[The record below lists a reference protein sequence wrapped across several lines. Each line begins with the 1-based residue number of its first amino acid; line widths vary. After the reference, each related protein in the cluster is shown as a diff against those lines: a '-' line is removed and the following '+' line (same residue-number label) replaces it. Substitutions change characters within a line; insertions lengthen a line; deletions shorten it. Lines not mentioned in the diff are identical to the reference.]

1 MKKIILSLVILIT
14 LNGCWNYNELNDF
27 SIATGMAIDFTE
39 DGNYLVSFLISN
51 AKKMESNSTN
61 AQYQAVLYSGKGETI
76 YEAIKDIGLI
86 SPKQLYIGHLNSI
99 VVSEEVAKNG
109 LYDSLEFLLEDSQ
122 SKKNFYVVLAK
133 DSSAKDILSITT
145 PMTDFSSQTI
155 SDNIES
161 SYRLQGSIIS
171 KTFNDVIYELINDG
185 IDTSISSYIAVGDI
199 KNGVTLDNLESTE
212 PNAYIKLNN
221 LGIFKGDKLVAWA
234 DKSKSRGIN
243 IINNDVTELYLTI
256 DCDGGHIVVNTTKLK
271 TDSNVTKNSIKI
283 KTTGIASINEITCN
297 INLEKDE
304 NINKIKKE
312 VDKQVED
319 LIYDGFTFAQKY
331 ESDVFGFGLSLYRNN
346 KKDYENIDWY
356 EQYKKI
362 KPDINVDIDIK
373 TSGTLQQ
380 SIERIANEQD
390 Q

>member
-1 MKKIILSLVILIT
+1 MRKIILSLVILIT
-14 LNGCWNYNELNDF
+14 LSGCWNYNELNDF